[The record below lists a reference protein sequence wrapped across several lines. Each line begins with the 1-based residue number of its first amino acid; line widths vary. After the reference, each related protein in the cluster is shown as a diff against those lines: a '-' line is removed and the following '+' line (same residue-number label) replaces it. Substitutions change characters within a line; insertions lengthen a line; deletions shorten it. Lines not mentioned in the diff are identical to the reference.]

1 MVVGAVAALE
11 EPDAV
16 EPENEEEAVE
26 LEKARAA
33 GAEPDEEAEED
44 PDEDPVEEEKD
55 EEDSR
60 EEANDEETVME
71 PLVVLKPGQVQEVD
85 ESEETEDEE
94 DDEEPSEVDDEYEEV
109 ETNIVA
115 EDGTRGLVHGSATDD
130 MNEKIEG
137 EHVKYVDKNKD
148 DDANILSNGDDAA
161 GSRNVDMQNS
171 ELAGG
176 LELLVDELPKN
187 CVEGDIAMI
196 FPESGEIKSIRIIR
210 NSSTEKSK
218 DIAFV
223 CFASIEAADKALTEC
238 KKGIEVKETKVRV
251 SGCQD
256 NNTLFLGNI
265 CKSWTEDQVL
275 TALKNIG
282 IQECKLRMPANYKGT
297 NRGFG
302 FLKFDSHYY
311 ARAAFRQLIKSD
323 AIFGIDR
330 SVTVSFYRNPTKPS
344 DDLMEAKRVYL
355 EHVPPSWNEEK
366 IKECCEEYGKIVNV
380 DLFQISTNMK
390 SETFSFVEFSSSN
403 SALACVEGINNAK
416 IVDGSIKLS
425 ACLARPKNGAIS
437 GSAMTSKKKNDHREK
452 AKEVGV
458 KKNAPS
464 KLLKDNKRKITSQD
478 AAEVQQTSQPSEGE
492 RKLGKN
498 KNASVN
504 QRASKKARNKCHADG
519 SNLTYENAAV
529 LQTPNPSK
537 GKRKSGKDVNGY
549 TNKRP
554 LKKAHNSRTVRRPN
568 GTRCAGQPAGPQY
581 SRSHHSLG
589 ESSRSKAYA
598 SDLEP
603 HAGYI
608 SLANQ
613 VHSAQAYDQLRIGRY
628 DIHPR
633 DVHPYARET
642 APSRATYSD
651 YTSHTRYQT
660 EYEYIYPPQPTS
672 GSYYPGRGPFIT
684 RRGDY

>member
-238 KKGIEVKETKVRV
+238 KKGIEVKETK
-251 SGCQD
+251 
-256 NNTLFLGNI
+256 
-265 CKSWTEDQVL
+265 
-275 TALKNIG
+275 
-282 IQECKLRMPANYKGT
+282 
-297 NRGFG
+297 
-302 FLKFDSHYY
+302 
-311 ARAAFRQLIKSD
+311 
-323 AIFGIDR
+323 
-330 SVTVSFYRNPTKPS
+330 
-344 DDLMEAKRVYL
+344 AKRVYL

-416 IVDGSIKLS
+416 IVDGSIKVSSALFSLPLHLFHELANMGALITKLS

-452 AKEVGV
+452 VCVDSNSLQKLPIGYKGKLSSQAKEVGV

-537 GKRKSGKDVNGY
+537 GKRKSGKDALLDDPMELGAQGNLQDLNTLDLTIVWV
-549 TNKRP
+549 KVRDLKHMP
-554 LKKAHNSRTVRRPN
+554 LIWNLMLDT
-568 GTRCAGQPAGPQY
+568 
-581 SRSHHSLG
+581 SLLQI
-589 ESSRSKAYA
+589 KF
-598 SDLEP
+598 
-603 HAGYI
+603 
-608 SLANQ
+608 
-613 VHSAQAYDQLRIGRY
+613 
-628 DIHPR
+628 
-633 DVHPYARET
+633 T
-642 APSRATYSD
+642 APR
-651 YTSHTRYQT
+651 HM
-660 EYEYIYPPQPTS
+660 IN
-672 GSYYPGRGPFIT
+672 
-684 RRGDY
+684 